1 MDFWDAMQLGLATAL
16 QPINLLYCF
25 IGVFIGTLIGV
36 LPGIGPSGAIAIL
49 MPTTFNIPSVSA
61 IIILAGIYYGA
72 MYGGST
78 TSILVNI
85 PGEAASV
92 VTCIDGYQMA
102 RQGRAGP
109 ALGIAAF
116 GSFIAGISGII
127 LLAVLA
133 PSLAQVALDFGPP
146 EFFSLMILG
155 LTLVIY
161 LGSASIIKAL
171 MMATLGV
178 ILGCI
183 GQDPILGAPR
193 LTYGVE
199 ALLDGVDLIPVIMG
213 LFGISEVLINLE
225 KEGKRQ
231 IYETEIKGLLPSRE
245 DWKKSLKPITR
256 GSLLGFFLGIVP
268 GGGALLASFTS
279 YAIEKKFSRTPERFG
294 KGAIEGVAGPET
306 ANNAGTMGAMV
317 PLLTLGIPSNVAMAL
332 LLAAL
337 MIHGTHPGPLLIQN
351 HPEVFW
357 GILASM
363 IIGNFLLLLLNLPL
377 IGMWVKVL
385 KVPYHVL
392 FPLIIIF
399 CLIGAYSVHLNVVDI
414 LIMLLFGGL
423 GYLMKK
429 YEYDGAPLV
438 LAFIL
443 GPMMETALRQSLIVS
458 RGSFD
463 IFISRPYSL
472 FALVIAVVFLALPLI
487 PFLRKKREVL
497 VEADG
502 KG

>member
-1 MDFWDAMQLGLATAL
+1 MDFLSAMQLGLSTAL
-16 QPINLLYCF
+16 QPLNILYCF

-49 MPTTFNIPSVSA
+49 MPVTFNIPSVSA

-102 RQGRAGP
+102 RKGRAGP

-127 LLAVLA
+127 FLAVLA
-133 PSLAQVALDFGPP
+133 PSLAQIALDFGPP
-146 EFFSLMILG
+146 EFFSLMLLG

-161 LGSASIIKAL
+161 LGSSSIVKAL
-171 MMATLGV
+171 MMATFGV
-178 ILGCI
+178 VLGCI

-193 LTYGVE
+193 LTYGIE
-199 ALLDGVDLIPVIMG
+199 ALFDGVDLIPVIMG
-213 LFGISEVLINLE
+213 LFGISEVLINME
-225 KEGKRQ
+225 KKEQRE
-231 IYETEIKGLLPSRE
+231 IYETEIKGLLPTRE
-245 DWKKSLKPITR
+245 DWKQSAKPIAR
-256 GSLLGFFLGIVP
+256 GTLLGFFLGIVP
-268 GGGALLASFTS
+268 GGGALLASFAS
-279 YAIEKKFSRTPERFG
+279 YAIEKKFSKHPETFG
-294 KGAIEGVAGPET
+294 TGAIEGVAGPET

-337 MIHGTHPGPLLIQN
+337 MIHGTPPGPILIEN
-351 HPEVFW
+351 HPDLFW

-363 IIGNFLLLLLNLPL
+363 ILGNFLLLILNLPL
-377 IGMWVKVL
+377 IGMWVQIL
-385 KVPYHVL
+385 KVPYKVL
-392 FPLIIIF
+392 SPLIIMF
-399 CLIGAYSVHLNVVDI
+399 CLIGAYSVHLKVIDI
-414 LIMLLFGGL
+414 VTMLFFGGL

-429 YEYDGAPLV
+429 YEYDAAPLV

-458 RGSFD
+458 HGHFG
-463 IFISRPYSL
+463 IFFSRPYSL
-472 FALVIAVVFLALPLI
+472 IALIIAFLFLAFPLI
-487 PFLRKKREVL
+487 PFMRKRREKIV
-497 VEADG
+497 ADQA
-502 KG
+502 

>member
-1 MDFWDAMQLGLATAL
+1 MEFWDAMQLGLATAL
-16 QPINLLYCF
+16 QPMNLLYCF
-25 IGVFIGTLIGV
+25 IGVFVGTLIGV

-49 MPTTFNIPSVSA
+49 MPATFNIPSVSA

-116 GSFIAGISGII
+116 GSFIAGILGIV
-127 LLAVLA
+127 LLAFLA
-133 PSLAQVALDFGPP
+133 PSLAQVALDFGPS

-161 LGSASIIKAL
+161 LGSTSILKAL
-171 MMATLGV
+171 MMATLGI
-178 ILGCI
+178 ILGCV
-183 GQDPILGAPR
+183 GQDPILGVSR

-199 ALLDGVDLIPVIMG
+199 LLLDGVNLIPVIMG

-225 KEGKRQ
+225 KEGKRE
-231 IYETEIKGLLPSRE
+231 IYETKIKGLLPSRD
-245 DWKKSLKPITR
+245 DWKMSIKPITR
-256 GSLLGFFLGIVP
+256 GSFLGFFLGIVP

-279 YAIEKKFSRTPERFG
+279 YAIEKKFSKHPERFG
-294 KGAIEGVAGPET
+294 KGAIEGVAGPES

-337 MIHGTHPGPLLIQN
+337 MIHGTPPGPLLIQN
-351 HPEVFW
+351 HPDLFW

-363 IIGNFLLLLLNLPL
+363 IMGNLLLLLLNLPL

-385 KVPYHVL
+385 NVPYKVL
-392 FPLIIIF
+392 FPLIIMF
-399 CLIGAYSVHLNVVDI
+399 CLIGAYSVNLNVIDI
-414 LIMLLFGGL
+414 VIMLFFGGL

-429 YEYDGAPLV
+429 YEYDGAPLI
-438 LAFIL
+438 LAFVL
-443 GPMMETALRQSLIVS
+443 GPMMETALRQSLIIS
-458 RGSFD
+458 KGSFN

-472 FALVIAVVFLALPLI
+472 IALLTALTFLILPVI
-487 PFLRKKREVL
+487 PFLRKKREKL
-497 VEADG
+497 VSADD
-502 KG
+502 KE

>member
-1 MDFWDAMQLGLATAL
+1 MDFLTAMQLGLFTAL
-16 QPINLLYCF
+16 EPLNILYCF
-25 IGVFIGTLIGV
+25 IGVFVGTLIGV

-49 MPTTFNIPSVSA
+49 MPVTFNLPSVSA

-102 RQGRAGP
+102 RKGRAGP

-127 LLAVLA
+127 FLAVLA
-133 PSLAQVALDFGPP
+133 PSLAQIALDFGPP

-161 LGSASIIKAL
+161 LGSASMIKAL
-171 MMATLGV
+171 MMAAFGV
-178 ILGCI
+178 VLGCI

-193 LTYGVE
+193 LTYGIE
-199 ALLDGVDLIPVIMG
+199 ALFDGVDLIPVIMG
-213 LFGISEVLINLE
+213 LFGISEVLINME
-225 KEGKRQ
+225 KKEHRE
-231 IYETEIKGLLPSRE
+231 IYETEIKGLLPTRE
-245 DWKKSLKPITR
+245 DWKQSAMPIAR
-256 GSLLGFFLGIVP
+256 GTVLGFFLGIVP
-268 GGGALLASFTS
+268 GGGALLASFAS
-279 YAIEKKFSRTPERFG
+279 YAIEKKFSKHPEKFG
-294 KGAIEGVAGPET
+294 TGAIEGVAGPET

-337 MIHGTHPGPLLIQN
+337 MIHGTPPGPMLIES
-351 HPEVFW
+351 HPELFW

-363 IIGNFLLLLLNLPL
+363 ILGNFLLLLLNLPL
-377 IGMWVKVL
+377 IGMWVQIL
-385 KVPYHVL
+385 KVPYKVL
-392 FPLIIIF
+392 SPLIVMF
-399 CLIGAYSVHLNVVDI
+399 CLIGAYSVHLNGIDI
-414 LIMLLFGGL
+414 VIMLFSGGL
-423 GYLMKK
+423 GYPLKK
-429 YEYDGAPLV
+429 YEYEAAPLV

-458 RGSFD
+458 HGNFG
-463 IFISRPYSL
+463 IFLERPYSL
-472 FALVIAVVFLALPLI
+472 ISLITAGVFLLLPLI
-487 PFLRKKREVL
+487 PFIQKKKEKL
-497 VEADG
+497 VAEDG
-502 KG
+502 